1 MDGTLYKNFRY
12 SLRKFFT
19 SLLSTKNIYLDDSR
33 QNYPDG
39 EVIEVLTNL
48 GGSEHEVKP
57 SFSSFFQIL
66 VIADSPEITAATI
79 LSKFDSENRK
89 ISIYD
94 IVGDNPTTEIGTIEL
109 TRIESRSLPAPDG
122 GRKIEAI
129 TAYYRILES

>member
-19 SLLSTKNIYLDDSR
+19 SLLSTKNIFLDDSH

-48 GGSEHEVKP
+48 GGKEHEIKP
-57 SFSSFFQIL
+57 SFFSFFQVLI
-66 VIADSPEITAATI
+66 IASSPEVTAAAI
-79 LSKFDSENRK
+79 LTEFNTQKRK
-89 ISIYD
+89 ITIYD
-94 IVGDNPTTEIGTIEL
+94 IAGNKPTTEIGTIEL
-109 TRIESRSLPAPDG
+109 TRIESRSLPSPDG

-129 TAYYRILES
+129 TAYYRILE

>member
-19 SLLSTKNIYLDDSR
+19 SLLITKNIFLDDSR

-48 GGSEHEVKP
+48 GGREHEIKP
-57 SFSSFFQIL
+57 SFSSFFQVLI
-66 VIADSPEITAATI
+66 IASSPEVTAATI
-79 LSKFDSENRK
+79 LTEFNTQKRK
-89 ISIYD
+89 ITIYD
-94 IVGDNPTTEIGTIEL
+94 IAGNKPTTEIGTIEL
-109 TRIESRSLPAPDG
+109 TRIESRSLPSPDG

-129 TAYYRILES
+129 TAYYRILE